1 MLFAASESPPTVFEA
16 LNNFIADTMKTFNLK
31 KFRSGRGLTLKE
43 IALKTGIP
51 PIHLSEIERGL
62 RPISAIHLEK
72 IKIAFPQAAQYH
84 EKEKEKTFRI
94 LHKSQI
100 VEQ

>member
-1 MLFAASESPPTVFEA
+1 
-16 LNNFIADTMKTFNLK
+16 MKTFNLK
-31 KFRSGRGLTLKE
+31 KFRSGHGLTLKE

-72 IKIAFPQAAQYH
+72 IKSAFPQESTDKIS
-84 EKEKEKTFRI
+84 EKKI
-94 LHKSQI
+94 QI
-100 VEQ
+100 VHNIEAVVQ